1 MQQMDIIR
9 TPNCYKVVFQYH
21 PMLVKCTKRIPSAR
35 YQATGKYWEVAHS
48 DVNYLRLMGDWAQK
62 NRFVSVVRWLQD
74 DEPVQSYE
82 PLPMPQLTVPHHL
95 LVQPYDYQTEGIA
108 YALQKKRCIM
118 GDEPGLGKSQP
129 LDALIATP
137 DGWKPMG
144 VMVVGSRVFGRDGNI
159 VTVTGVFPQG
169 ELDVYRVSFNDG
181 SACECSLDHLW
192 NVRDENRRR
201 RGTGWVT
208 KTLGEIM
215 ESGLYLKPS
224 KEREESGRKPVP
236 KWEIPMAE
244 PVCYEPKQFVIPP
257 YTMGAII
264 GDGFVSDTS
273 CIEFSL
279 PDAKLPI
286 IDRIQNEMPDSLRIH
301 TKQYNGIVRYRIS
314 NAVPE
319 YKKSNLYMEQIRSM
333 ALNIGSKCKFIPTQY
348 LHGSIQQRKE
358 LLNGLMD
365 TDGSCIK
372 NKTSYSTTSAVLAYD
387 VKELVQ
393 SLGGTA
399 KIKSYFNE
407 GKSVEYRVNINTSFN
422 PFSDNIYKGKQWK
435 ERGAYKL
442 TRYITDVERVGKKL
456 CQCIKVSAEDSLYIT
471 NSYIVTHNTAQAIGT
486 MTASGAFPCLVIC
499 PASLK
504 VNWQREFK
512 RFGGIDAVILD
523 DSNRAVWQTLLTMK
537 RNDGKPLCQ
546 VIITNYES
554 LKKFFVRRINRQQRF
569 TLKSVE
575 FDQRINLFRSVI
587 IDESHKC
594 KSNKTQ
600 QSKFVQGIAQGKEYI
615 LELTGTPV
623 VNNNEDLIQQLNIM
637 GRLDEF
643 GGYTKFAGRYC
654 QGINKSS
661 HLKEL
666 NFRLRASCFFR
677 RQKKD
682 VLTQLPDKTRSYL
695 VTDISNRK
703 EYQDAER
710 DVIKYLRDYKD
721 ADDEKLQRAIR
732 GDIMVRMNILKQVS
746 ARGKVSSAIDIIHN
760 TIDGGDKLI
769 VFCFLKEVVAALK
782 QEFPKAV
789 TVTGDDND
797 RQKQYSVDKF
807 QEDEACK
814 LIILNYRSGGTGLT
828 LTAASNV
835 LFVEWPWTYSDCCQ
849 AEDRAHR
856 NGQKNAVT
864 CTYLLGD
871 GTIDEYM
878 YNLIQTKKNIANAV
892 TGTDDDV
899 QEKISQS
906 DMVLNAAMD
915 MFKGKY

>member
-118 GDEPGLGKSQP
+118 GDEPGLGK
-129 LDALIATP
+129 
-137 DGWKPMG
+137 
-144 VMVVGSRVFGRDGNI
+144 
-159 VTVTGVFPQG
+159 
-169 ELDVYRVSFNDG
+169 
-181 SACECSLDHLW
+181 
-192 NVRDENRRR
+192 
-201 RGTGWVT
+201 
-208 KTLGEIM
+208 
-215 ESGLYLKPS
+215 
-224 KEREESGRKPVP
+224 
-236 KWEIPMAE
+236 
-244 PVCYEPKQFVIPP
+244 
-257 YTMGAII
+257 
-264 GDGFVSDTS
+264 
-273 CIEFSL
+273 
-279 PDAKLPI
+279 
-286 IDRIQNEMPDSLRIH
+286 
-301 TKQYNGIVRYRIS
+301 
-314 NAVPE
+314 
-319 YKKSNLYMEQIRSM
+319 
-333 ALNIGSKCKFIPTQY
+333 
-348 LHGSIQQRKE
+348 
-358 LLNGLMD
+358 
-365 TDGSCIK
+365 
-372 NKTSYSTTSAVLAYD
+372 
-387 VKELVQ
+387 
-393 SLGGTA
+393 
-399 KIKSYFNE
+399 
-407 GKSVEYRVNINTSFN
+407 
-422 PFSDNIYKGKQWK
+422 
-435 ERGAYKL
+435 
-442 TRYITDVERVGKKL
+442 
-456 CQCIKVSAEDSLYIT
+456 
-471 NSYIVTHNTAQAIGT
+471 TAQAIGT

-523 DSNRAVWQTLLTMK
+523 DNNRAVWQTLLTMK